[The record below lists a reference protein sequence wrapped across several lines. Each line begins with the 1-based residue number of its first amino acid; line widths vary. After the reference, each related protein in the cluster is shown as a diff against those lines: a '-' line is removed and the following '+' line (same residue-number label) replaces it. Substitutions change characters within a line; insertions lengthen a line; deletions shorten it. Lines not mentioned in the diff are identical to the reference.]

1 MSTRR
6 KRFSTAA
13 EDSDPDPDYVPPLL
27 KKERQFPTRFD
38 RTCSTCQTTVTLQWR
53 RASAGL
59 WNCNACGM
67 KLTRQKKKLK
77 DDYGE
82 DTPPQP
88 RRSLFVRSSTTRP
101 SPVPANDFYYEEEE
115 PPPPPPP
122 RYPHLLE
129 PLLDFDPDYE
139 DDILPLLSSDPLGAG
154 HEIGVPED
162 PLYQNFQEEFINL
175 VRGSVA
181 TVLANDRT
189 PIAMPFMIVMQ
200 ETINA
205 EGRVRLDRH
214 VNLLMK
220 HVPEALASVKIERTD
235 NTSTREVPYGRRVE
249 QMFNVYVP

>member
-1 MSTRR
+1 MSARR

-13 EDSDPDPDYVPPLL
+13 EDSDPDYVDSGPDYVPPLL

-38 RTCSTCQTTVTLQWR
+38 RTCSTCKTSETVQWR
-53 RASAGL
+53 RVSVGL

-67 KLTRQKKKLK
+67 KLARQKRKLK

-82 DTPPQP
+82 DTPP
-88 RRSLFVRSSTTRP
+88 RRSLFGRSSTTRP

-115 PPPPPPP
+115 APPPPPPK
-122 RYPHLLE
+122 LLE

-139 DDILPLLSSDPLGAG
+139 DDILPPLSSDAG

-162 PLYQNFQEEFINL
+162 PLYQHFQEEFINL
-175 VRGSVA
+175 VRGGVA
-181 TVLANDRT
+181 TVLTNDRT

-200 ETINA
+200 DMVNA

-220 HVPEALASVKIERTD
+220 HAPEVLASVRIERTD
-235 NTSTREVPYGRRVE
+235 NTSTRETPRGRRVE
-249 QMFNVYVP
+249 QMFNVYAP